1 MNQTNKNLR
10 GLVYFSIGIMSLIYA
25 MYYTGEALT
34 YHQTIPEDYV
44 IFLVPSFALTC
55 ITIFFGVMCFRILIL
70 KRNT

>member
-25 MYYTGEALT
+25 MYYTGEAFT
-34 YHQTIPEDYV
+34 YHQTIPEGYV

-55 ITIFFGVMCFRILIL
+55 ITFFFGVMCFR
-70 KRNT
+70 R